1 MLDLVCGRVNVFR
14 RSIKVAIHSELSSI
28 TSNMLFR
35 SLDGEIVEVCR
46 RDYSTENDYIA
57 ALQHV
62 YGVNRQIHSS
72 YVDDR
77 DQTEHIFNLM
87 MGFAPSR
94 L

>member
-1 MLDLVCGRVNVFR
+1 MLTFFR
-14 RSIKVAIHSELSSI
+14 RSIKVVTYSQLSKL
-28 TSNMLFR
+28 TADMLLR
-35 SLDGEIVEVCR
+35 ALDGEIVEVCR
-46 RDYSTENDYIA
+46 KDYLTESEYIS

-62 YGVNRQIHSS
+62 YGVNKQIHSS
-72 YVDDR
+72 YVDER

>member
-1 MLDLVCGRVNVFR
+1 MLDLVCGCVNVFR
-14 RSIKVAIHSELSSI
+14 RSIKVVTYSQLSK
-28 TSNMLFR
+28 TTANMLFR
-35 SLDGEIVEVCR
+35 ALDGEIVEVCR
-46 RDYSTENDYIA
+46 KDYLTENDYIA

-77 DQTEHIFNLM
+77 DQTDHIFNLM